1 MSLSFSRESLKPVV
15 TIVSIILCAFQI
27 YFTGGFGVTDTH
39 ILRGTHLSLIAILTF
54 MLIPPVKVKPGEK
67 ENPLFLV
74 MDLVLIAISIAI
86 NIYVFQHAEE
96 LAERLKYIDEVTNQ
110 DIFYGTCLIIVTLE
124 ITRRTSGW
132 ALVIISGA
140 FLAYG
145 IWGQYMPGGLSHNG
159 ISYDRLIEQLFL
171 LTDGIYGVPLGA
183 AAGMIFAFVMF
194 GAFLECSNMS
204 SVFMSLS
211 CLLTRNAKGGPAKVA
226 IFASALFGT
235 INGSAASNVYGTG
248 TFTIPLMKKVGYE
261 PHFAGAV
268 EAVASTGG
276 QMMPPIMGAAAF
288 IMADV
293 VGVSY
298 LTIAKAALIPSILYY
313 FTLYVCIHLE
323 AVRKNMGTIPAEMVP
338 QTSEVV
344 RRLYYM
350 FPLVFLITILL
361 MGRSIIACAF
371 YGTLSIIALSVFRE
385 ETRFTWKRFL
395 YALELSAKN
404 SLMVS
409 ASCACAGIIIGIV
422 SLTGI
427 GYKFILVITEFAD
440 GNLLLLLVLLM
451 FTCIVLGMGLP
462 TAPAYIIVATL
473 GAPALMK
480 VGVPAVSAHMFVYF
494 YAILSVIT
502 PPVCLAAYAGAA
514 IAEANA
520 METGVTSMK
529 LGIVAFVVPF
539 MFVFEPALLMEG
551 TWADIGIAAASAIVG
566 AISLAGGLQCWLVC
580 RCYIW
585 ERIILVLGGLMLLYP
600 GVLTDMAGLGCLV
613 LVFLIQKMR
622 TRKVCAA

>member
-1 MSLSFSRESLKPVV
+1 
-15 TIVSIILCAFQI
+15 
-27 YFTGGFGVTDTH
+27 
-39 ILRGTHLSLIAILTF
+39 
-54 MLIPPVKVKPGEK
+54 
-67 ENPLFLV
+67 

-211 CLLTRNAKGGPAKVA
+211 CLLTRNAKAAPPRWL
-226 IFASALFGT
+226 FLPRLFSAPSMVPRLQRVRHWHVHHSAHEEGRLCAALRRRR
-235 INGSAASNVYGTG
+235 GSRGLHRRSDDA
-248 TFTIPLMKKVGYE
+248 
-261 PHFAGAV
+261 PHHGR
-268 EAVASTGG
+268 GRLHHG
-276 QMMPPIMGAAAF
+276 
-288 IMADV
+288 DV

-350 FPLVFLITILL
+350 FRWCSSSPSF
-361 MGRSIIACAF
+361 
-371 YGTLSIIALSVFRE
+371 
-385 ETRFTWKRFL
+385 
-395 YALELSAKN
+395 
-404 SLMVS
+404 
-409 ASCACAGIIIGIV
+409 
-422 SLTGI
+422 
-427 GYKFILVITEFAD
+427 
-440 GNLLLLLVLLM
+440 
-451 FTCIVLGMGLP
+451 
-462 TAPAYIIVATL
+462 
-473 GAPALMK
+473 
-480 VGVPAVSAHMFVYF
+480 
-494 YAILSVIT
+494 
-502 PPVCLAAYAGAA
+502 
-514 IAEANA
+514 
-520 METGVTSMK
+520 
-529 LGIVAFVVPF
+529 
-539 MFVFEPALLMEG
+539 
-551 TWADIGIAAASAIVG
+551 
-566 AISLAGGLQCWLVC
+566 
-580 RCYIW
+580 
-585 ERIILVLGGLMLLYP
+585 
-600 GVLTDMAGLGCLV
+600 
-613 LVFLIQKMR
+613 
-622 TRKVCAA
+622 

>member
-1 MSLSFSRESLKPVV
+1 
-15 TIVSIILCAFQI
+15 
-27 YFTGGFGVTDTH
+27 
-39 ILRGTHLSLIAILTF
+39 
-54 MLIPPVKVKPGEK
+54 
-67 ENPLFLV
+67 
-74 MDLVLIAISIAI
+74 
-86 NIYVFQHAEE
+86 
-96 LAERLKYIDEVTNQ
+96 
-110 DIFYGTCLIIVTLE
+110 
-124 ITRRTSGW
+124 
-132 ALVIISGA
+132 
-140 FLAYG
+140 
-145 IWGQYMPGGLSHNG
+145 
-159 ISYDRLIEQLFL
+159 
-171 LTDGIYGVPLGA
+171 
-183 AAGMIFAFVMF
+183 
-194 GAFLECSNMS
+194 
-204 SVFMSLS
+204 MSLS
-211 CLLTRNAKGGPAKVA
+211 CLLTRKAKGGPAKVA

-298 LTIAKAALIPSILYY
+298 LTIAKAALLPSILYY
-313 FTLYVCIHLE
+313 LTLYLCIHLE

-338 QTSEVV
+338 PTAEVL

-371 YGTLSIIALSVFRE
+371 YGTLCIIALSVFRE
-385 ETRFTWKRFL
+385 ETRFTWKRLL

-520 METGVTSMK
+520 MQTGVTSMK

-539 MFVFEPALLMEG
+539 MFVFEPALLMDGSWME
-551 TWADIGIAAASAIVG
+551 IGIASVSAIIG

-580 RCYIW
+580 RCYLW
-585 ERIILVLGGLMLLYP
+585 ERILLALGGLMLFYP
-600 GVLTDMAGLGCLV
+600 GVLTDMAGFGCLV
-613 LVFLIQKMR
+613 LVFLSQKIR
-622 TRKVCAA
+622 TRKTCAA